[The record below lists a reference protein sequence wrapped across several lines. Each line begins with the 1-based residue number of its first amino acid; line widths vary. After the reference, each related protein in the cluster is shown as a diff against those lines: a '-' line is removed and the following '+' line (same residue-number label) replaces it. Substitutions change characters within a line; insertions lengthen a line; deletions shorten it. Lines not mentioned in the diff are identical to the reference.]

1 MFGIPVAFILGYAL
15 ARGFGDAIKA
25 AVILFAKELEE
36 WF

>member
-15 ARGFGDAIKA
+15 ARWFGDAIKA